1 MAMKTAAQKTAEM
14 AMWTR
19 IAEALPE
26 DAEVQDLCASM
37 LAKYAPTSAE
47 LFALAL
53 LDALKAVAERDK
65 WYSSKEIAELCGV
78 GATDSRRVTPAL
90 RRLVGDGKVRKQDA
104 DKSTKVCMY
113 QVVA

>member
-26 DAEVQDLCASM
+26 DAEVQALCETM

-47 LFALAL
+47 IFALAL
-53 LDALKAVAERDK
+53 LDALQAVADRVK
-65 WYSSKEIAELCGV
+65 WYTSKEIAELCGV
-78 GATDSRRVTPAL
+78 GTSDSRRVTPAL
-90 RRLVGDGKVRKQDA
+90 RRLVGDGKIRKA
-104 DKSTKVCMY
+104 EATKTSKVCQY
-113 QVVA
+113 QVIA